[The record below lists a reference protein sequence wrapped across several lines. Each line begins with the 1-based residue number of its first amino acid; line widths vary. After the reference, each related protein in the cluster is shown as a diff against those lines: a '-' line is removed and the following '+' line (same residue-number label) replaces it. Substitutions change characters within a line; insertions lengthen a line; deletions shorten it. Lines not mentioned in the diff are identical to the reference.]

1 MKQMRNLW
9 AGLALLAALLAVPVQ
24 AGNGPE
30 KLVYDTTE
38 DILVLLRKN
47 QAVYKKDNQQL
58 YHMVHE
64 RILPH
69 FDFRAMSRLV
79 LGANWRNAT
88 EDQRSRFTEA
98 FRDLL
103 VRTYATALLKYTNE
117 KVVYLPYH
125 GKDTDRKVIVKT
137 EVKPNDGG
145 PVIPLYYSF
154 YHKSDVW
161 KVFDVTIEG
170 VSLVTNYRSV
180 YAEKIR
186 KDGLDALIDSI
197 RKDQGKE
204 SKA

>member
-1 MKQMRNLW
+1 MKQLRILG
-9 AGLALLAALLAVPVQ
+9 AGLTLLLVASIAPVQ
-24 AGNGPE
+24 AGSGPD

-47 QAVYKKDNQQL
+47 QAVYKKDNNQL
-58 YHMVHE
+58 YAMVHE

-79 LGANWRNAT
+79 LGQNWRNAT
-88 EDQRSRFTEA
+88 EDQRNRFTDA

-145 PVIPLYYSF
+145 PVIPLYYNF
-154 YHKSDVW
+154 YRKDGVW
-161 KVFDVTIEG
+161 KVFDVSIEG
-170 VSLVTNYRSV
+170 VSLVTNYRNV
-180 YAEKIR
+180 YSEKIR
-186 KDGLDALIDSI
+186 KEGLDALIDSI
-197 RKDQGKE
+197 RKDQG
-204 SKA
+204 SQA